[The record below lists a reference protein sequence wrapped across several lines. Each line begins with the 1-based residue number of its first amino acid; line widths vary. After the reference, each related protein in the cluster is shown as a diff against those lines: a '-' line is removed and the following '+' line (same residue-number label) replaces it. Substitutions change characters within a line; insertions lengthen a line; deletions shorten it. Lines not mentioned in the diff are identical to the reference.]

1 MSLARWNGMSV
12 IHELRRCG
20 RLFAH
25 SPLVFAGVLLAGVL
39 GIGAATVVFGLL
51 DQLAGGADVAAVG
64 ADVDTRLRA
73 VLWMVRLNGI
83 AVFVCAAVTVVTLLA
98 SQSDAR
104 RRDLAIRVS
113 LGASGWALT
122 RPVLVEGLL
131 LSLLACAGGVLA
143 AFWTVE
149 ALPSLFYDG
158 DVATL
163 PITVSAASVLGAA
176 AAGSLLILGATLL
189 PRLGAA
195 RSRSSGIRRGAV
207 TPGARRATRLML
219 AVQVSISGVVLLSMP
234 TTQLRLEA
242 ALRTATAH
250 RLGDVTVWQ
259 VEPETRAAN
268 PAAMRRVAHAL
279 QARLDDGLLGLAQT
293 QPGASRPK
301 VRYIVDAPDALV
313 TEALRTVQHD
323 PLAQRRRSWTV
334 VDGRSFSGG
343 DQEGTCAVAA
353 VSTSVAERLFAD
365 DALGR
370 VLVPVSGR
378 PVVVTGV
385 FRSTEP
391 GDIFFSSAQQLRAS
405 GYDEDET
412 WRVPRSSDLRETIDL
427 TMTTQTL
434 SSFAD
439 LGGALVSGR
448 LPEAA
453 GELVRCPEV
462 VINEAAATL
471 LGGASALGKAVISP
485 RGQRFDIV
493 GIVREAP
500 LRTLMP
506 PSPPTVFH
514 SITRDVPFSY
524 FAFVRPQV
532 DDALV
537 AAVIG
542 GVRGARANRLGSLQ
556 QQLALRA
563 PAADRVMTT
572 LVTVFT
578 LLAAV
583 LALIGVIATAAESA
597 ARRRAEFALRLALG
611 GQPHQVIRPVVLEC
625 LGVVAL
631 GAAVAASVV
640 SIVALLTEPTP
651 GIPSTAGPAGW
662 AGAALLLLGI
672 GLGGSIAPARRAC
685 RVNPAVLLRD

>member
-1 MSLARWNGMSV
+1 MSV

-51 DQLAGGADVAAVG
+51 DQVSGGGNVGVAGG
-64 ADVDTRLRA
+64 DVDTRLRA
-73 VLWMVRLNGI
+73 VLWIVRLNGV

-131 LSLLACAGGVLA
+131 LSLLACMGGVLA

-149 ALPSLFYDG
+149 ALPSLFYEG
-158 DVATL
+158 DVASL
-163 PITVSAASVLGAA
+163 PIAVSAVSVLGAA
-176 AAGSLLILGATLL
+176 TVGSLLILGATLL

-219 AVQVSISGVVLLSMP
+219 AIQVSISGIVLLSLP

-268 PAAMRRVAHAL
+268 PEAMRRVAHSL
-279 QARLDDGLLGLAQT
+279 QTRLDDRLLGLSQT
-293 QPGASRPK
+293 QPGASRPE
-301 VRYIVDAPDALV
+301 VRYVVDAP
-313 TEALRTVQHD
+313 EAFVAETLRTVQYD
-323 PLAQRRRSWTV
+323 PVAHRRRTLTV

-343 DQEGTCAVAA
+343 DQQGTCAVAA
-353 VSTSVAERLFAD
+353 VSTAVAERLFAD

-378 PVVVTGV
+378 PVVIAGV
-385 FRSTEP
+385 FRSTAP
-391 GDIFFSSAQQLRAS
+391 ADVFLSSAQALRAS

-412 WRVPRSSDLRETIDL
+412 WRVPHSAETRESIDL
-427 TMTTQTL
+427 TMTTLTL
-434 SSFAD
+434 SSFAAM
-439 LGGALVSGR
+439 GGVLVSGR
-448 LPEAA
+448 LPDAA

-462 VINEAAATL
+462 VINEAAAAM
-471 LGGASALGKAVISP
+471 LGGSAALGKAVISA

-493 GIVREAP
+493 GIVNEAP

-506 PSPPTVFH
+506 PSSPTVFH

-524 FAFVRPQV
+524 YAFVRSDV
-532 DDALV
+532 DDAVV
-537 AAVIG
+537 AGVID

-556 QQLALRA
+556 QQLAMRA

-583 LALIGVIATAAESA
+583 LALVGVIATAAESA

-611 GQPHQVIRPVVLEC
+611 GQPHQVIRPVVMEC

-631 GAAVAASVV
+631 GAAVAASAV
-640 SIVALLTEPTP
+640 SVIALLTEPTP

-672 GLGGSIAPARRAC
+672 GLVGSIAPARRAC